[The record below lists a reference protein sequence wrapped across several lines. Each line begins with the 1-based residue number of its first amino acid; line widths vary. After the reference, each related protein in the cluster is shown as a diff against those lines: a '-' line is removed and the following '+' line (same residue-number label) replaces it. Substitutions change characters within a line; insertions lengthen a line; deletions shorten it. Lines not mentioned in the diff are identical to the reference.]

1 LLRRTL
7 AAALLLR
14 AKALVRLI
22 LVVWR
27 RRPRVSLS
35 LLRAPSSSDNPVAR
49 GFWVKTQSSFWTSDG
64 RVCGRR
70 NLLGGVVFRDIV
82 LLIGMV
88 GLLFAVSSSGDEVS
102 VACQVSRGLSTSS
115 LVVGSLVGDRVS
127 SLGCC
132 FDCSLRSSAPG
143 VAWQSP
149 VRCGTTLMDGACSNS
164 NERGLGLQRIVA
176 GFSARLKLPGAVQR
190 RKTARATYSAF

>member
-1 LLRRTL
+1 MLRQGL
-7 AAALLLR
+7 SLADAAAGVAPTCCGERLQQELLLR

-27 RRPRVSLS
+27 WRPRVSLS

-64 RVCGRR
+64 GVCGRR

-88 GLLFAVSSSGDEVS
+88 GLLFVVASSGMKFLSFARCQGGCLLQVSSS
-102 VACQVSRGLSTSS
+102 ALL
-115 LVVGSLVGDRVS
+115 LVTVCLLLAAAS
-127 SLGCC
+127 
-132 FDCSLRSSAPG
+132 
-143 VAWQSP
+143 
-149 VRCGTTLMDGACSNS
+149 
-164 NERGLGLQRIVA
+164 
-176 GFSARLKLPGAVQR
+176 
-190 RKTARATYSAF
+190 TARSVPRRLVLLGNLQCSAGHR